1 MPPSKSTVAVDGWQV
16 KWNAYLNGVGCNERT
31 LLNEPRYYLESYE
44 AGELHTTTARILRP
58 HFVHDRRSCRGY
70 NLKTITSRT
79 ILPRIVTWTRNLSF
93 ENARISAGGQTVAK
107 QT

>member
-16 KWNAYLNGVGCNERT
+16 KWNAYLGCVGCNERT

-44 AGELHTTTARILRP
+44 AGELHTTTVRILRP
-58 HFVHDRRSCRGY
+58 HFVHDRRSSRGY
-70 NLKTITSRT
+70 TLHTITPLT
-79 ILPRIVTWTRNLSF
+79 LLPAIVTWTRIFLLQ
-93 ENARISAGGQTVAK
+93 NARISAGGETVAK